1 MILANYNLNIILTKY
16 LSAYKSEF
24 TNSKNYLQFEV
35 DSLNLNFNWR
45 VFLNTRLR
53 SIVICNYFL
62 DFFPPLL
69 GRDLFNFFSI
79 SSSWSSSR
87 PVNNKLY
94 NCMWTV
100 LNKNIML
107 MRYHINHLNKSF
119 KQDLLLQLKSS
130 ISGLMSSLI
139 LKSVLNS
146 SKSTCFCPE

>member
-1 MILANYNLNIILTKY
+1 M
-16 LSAYKSEF
+16 
-24 TNSKNYLQFEV
+24 
-35 DSLNLNFNWR
+35 
-45 VFLNTRLR
+45 NTRLR

-94 NCMWTV
+94 NCIWTV

-107 MRYHINHLNKSF
+107 MRYHINHLNKGF

-130 ISGLMSSLI
+130 ISGLMSSSDVSSSVQIFVFMLLEALRPDCFAFNCLI
-139 LKSVLNS
+139 EIEKKEYKILIS
-146 SKSTCFCPE
+146 SSTYDS